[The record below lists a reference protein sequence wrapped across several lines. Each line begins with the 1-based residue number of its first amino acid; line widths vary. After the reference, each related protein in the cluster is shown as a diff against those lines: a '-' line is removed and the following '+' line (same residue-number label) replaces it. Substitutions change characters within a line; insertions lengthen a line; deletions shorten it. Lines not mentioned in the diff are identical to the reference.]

1 MPSPAD
7 LAAALNLHP
16 LVAEVLW
23 QRGCHDEASARAF
36 LDFNRYTPAPAAVLP
51 DMDRAIARLQ
61 AAIAGGEH
69 IRIWGDFDVDGQT
82 ATSVLLLGLQR
93 LGAHVDFTIPDR
105 ATHSHGLN
113 RDGVQQAAADGVHVL
128 LTCDCGIA
136 EFDDIAFAM
145 QLGLDVI
152 VSDHHDLVHADDGQ
166 PLLPA
171 ALAVVNPKR
180 LPPDH
185 ALSQLP
191 GVGVAY
197 KVIEA
202 LAQALAPESPPND
215 LLDLVALGIVT
226 DVAQQR
232 GDTRYLLQ
240 AGLHEMRRAPRP
252 GVRALLKV
260 ANIEAHNIDADS
272 VAYQLGP
279 RLNAAGRL
287 AHAALSVELL
297 TTTEEA
303 RAAEIATQIEQLNA
317 ERRALQ
323 KTIEAAASEMIERDP
338 DIVTQPAI
346 VLHAPDWPASVIGIV
361 ASSLSER
368 HHKPAIMISVKPG
381 EIGRASARSV
391 EGVDIHAAIA
401 ATGDLTVGGGGHP
414 MAAGFGIHFDNV
426 QPFIAAVGLAV
437 AEQLAANQPASG
449 VEIAAV
455 EHFRVPWRDATLP
468 LAEQLER
475 LAPFGAGNP
484 RPLLHSDGL
493 HLVRAEP
500 LGKDGKHQALFLTDG
515 ADTTWRAAWW
525 RGGHRQV
532 PGPETP
538 LALDFTLRRDVY
550 RDKVRAQI
558 EVVNL
563 HVLATNAARADAATT
578 ANVAGFRIVDLRSE
592 LDRDAALARLQAEFG
607 EDNIALWKTGAP
619 PAEPRA
625 VLALWDAPAG
635 PDELRALLQHI
646 QPGVVAL
653 LVTAPDASGDTVDTI
668 TPQVLGMF
676 KVSQKRGESIDD
688 PVVLGRMAARINQ
701 RTAAVRAALDAH
713 IGDLNARAALNFVLE
728 ETRAYRKY
736 LAEAPAAEVLRVGY
750 LQPKPVQPSS

>member
-23 QRGCHDEASARAF
+23 QRGCHDEESARAF
-36 LDFNRYTPAPAAVLP
+36 LDFTRYTPAPATLLP
-51 DMDRAIARLQ
+51 DMDRAVARLQ
-61 AAIAGGEH
+61 AAIVGGEH

-82 ATSVLLLGLQR
+82 ATSVLLLGLRR
-93 LGAHVDFTIPDR
+93 LGARVDFTIPDR

-113 RDGVQQAAADGVHVL
+113 RDGVQQAAADGVRVL

-136 EFDDIAFAM
+136 EFDDIDHAI
-145 QLGLDVI
+145 QQGLDVI
-152 VSDHHDLVHADDGQ
+152 VSDHHDLVHTDDGRVV
-166 PLLPA
+166 LPA

-180 LPPDH
+180 LPPNH
-185 ALSQLP
+185 VLSQLP

-202 LAQALAPESPPND
+202 LAQAIAPELRPDD

-252 GVRALLKV
+252 GVRALLKT
-260 ANIEAHNIDADS
+260 ANIEANSIDADS

-297 TTTEEA
+297 TTTDEA
-303 RAAEIATQIEQLNA
+303 RATEIAGQIEQLNA

-323 KTIEAAASEMIERDP
+323 KTIESSASEMIERDP
-338 DIVTQPAI
+338 NIVLQPAI

-368 HHKPAIMISVKPG
+368 YHKPAIMISVRPG

-391 EGVDIHAAIA
+391 ESVDIHAAIA
-401 ATGDLTVGGGGHP
+401 ATGDLAVGGGGHP

-426 QPFIAAVGLAV
+426 PAFTAAVGLAV
-437 AEQLAANQPASG
+437 AEQLAAGQPG
-449 VEIAAV
+449 PGEEIAGM
-455 EHFRVPWRDATLP
+455 ERFHVPWRDATLP
-468 LAEQLER
+468 LAEQLEH

-484 RPLLHSDGL
+484 RPLLHSEGL
-493 HLVRAEP
+493 RLVRAEP

-525 RGGHRQV
+525 RGGHRSV
-532 PGPETP
+532 PGPEIP

-563 HVLATNAARADAATT
+563 HVLAAGADRTEAAEATS
-578 ANVAGFRIVDLRSE
+578 ANVAGFRIIDLRSA

-607 EDNIALWKTGAP
+607 EDNIALWQTGAP
-619 PAEPRA
+619 VFEPRT

-635 PDELRALLQHI
+635 PDELRALLQQI
-646 QPGVVAL
+646 RPGVVAL
-653 LVTAPDASGDTVDTI
+653 LLTPKNSGDSAEAV
-668 TPQVLGMF
+668 TPQVLGML
-676 KVSQKRGESIDD
+676 KVSQKRGDSIDD
-688 PVVLGRMAARINQ
+688 PAVLARMAARINQ
-701 RTAAVRAALDAH
+701 RVAAVRAALGAQK
-713 IGDLNARAALNFVLE
+713 GDITARATLDYVLE

-736 LAEAPAAEVLRVGY
+736 MAEAPAAEVLRVGY
-750 LQPKPVQPSS
+750 QAPKAAS